1 MTPMKRPLAKHMLG
15 DSRSRASS
23 TGMVAMDDDQY
34 TTSAKG
40 GSSRLAAKKA
50 EQLFLKVSINVAPY
64 LRKVDLRMYK
74 GYM

>member
-1 MTPMKRPLAKHMLG
+1 MGTR
-15 DSRSRASS
+15 
-23 TGMVAMDDDQY
+23 
-34 TTSAKG
+34 G